1 MTDHEKMLQQ
11 MRDYGEELR
20 KDPARLKAFMRKVMG
35 PPHKTLEGK
44 ERTDVMLLLSM
55 IEPFEQTN
63 NQHSWTDYYMI
74 GDTEYHA
81 TYFPED
87 ENGPIIDKM
96 LPEENE

>member
-1 MTDHEKMLQQ
+1 MSAESLKLMRKFHE
-11 MRDYGEELR
+11 DLR
-20 KDPARLKAFMRKVMG
+20 NDPVRLKAFMRKVMG

-44 ERTDVMLLLSM
+44 EREQIILLLAM
-55 IEPFEQTN
+55 TEPFKQTN

-87 ENGPIIDKM
+87 KDSPIIDKM
-96 LPEENE
+96 LPEDEE